1 MIIPVILCGGSGTR
15 LWPASRAANPKQ
27 LLRLTGERSLLQE
40 TLRRLEGLADA
51 CKSPIIVCN
60 EQHRFAVGE
69 QLTEVLGT
77 EAASAASI
85 VLEPAGRNTAPAVA
99 LAALLA
105 EAAYPD
111 ENPLL
116 LILPADHMI
125 TNSQAFV
132 AAVRT
137 ALPAAEAGNLLTFGV
152 VPDRPNT
159 GYGYIQAK
167 PQGDGAVPV
176 ASFEEKPDAAT
187 AERYVAG
194 GEHFW
199 NSGMFFFPVRELLAE
214 LETYA
219 PEILDCC
226 RRAVGGRE
234 EGDFVRLDTG
244 AFEACPSDSIDY
256 ALMEKTNRAM
266 MVPLDAGWSD
276 VGSWSAL
283 HDVAGKDADGN
294 SLFGDVIAEGCRDT
308 YISAGSRLVAAVGL
322 NGFVVVETED
332 AVMVVPKDR
341 AQDVKK
347 IVEWLKLQNRT
358 EL

>member
-1 MIIPVILCGGSGTR
+1 M
-15 LWPASRAANPKQ
+15 
-27 LLRLTGERSLLQE
+27 
-40 TLRRLEGLADA
+40 
-51 CKSPIIVCN
+51 
-60 EQHRFAVGE
+60 
-69 QLTEVLGT
+69 
-77 EAASAASI
+77 
-85 VLEPAGRNTAPAVA
+85 VLEPAGRNTAPAAA

-105 EAAYPD
+105 EVVHPD

-125 TNSQAFV
+125 TNPQAFL

-137 ALPAAEAGNLLTFGV
+137 ALPTAEAGNLLTFGV
-152 VPDRPNT
+152 VPDHPNT

-167 PQGDGAVPV
+167 PEGNGAVPV

-214 LETYA
+214 LEIHA
-219 PEILDCC
+219 PEILAAC
-226 RRAVGGRE
+226 RRAVDGRE
-234 EGDFVRLDTG
+234 EGDFVRLDAE
-244 AFEACPSDSIDY
+244 AFDACPSDSIDY
-256 ALMEKTNRAM
+256 ALMEKTTRAM

-276 VGSWSAL
+276 VGNWSAL
-283 HDVAGKDADGN
+283 HDVADKDGDGN

-308 YISAGSRLVAAVGL
+308 YVSAGSRLVAAVGL
-322 NGFVVVETED
+322 DGFVVVETAD
-332 AVMVVPKDR
+332 AVMVLPKER

-347 IVEWLKLQNRT
+347 IVEWLKEQRRS
-358 EL
+358 EI